1 MFARRFF
8 SFLSSLFRGFQQLY
22 LTLVAVLIGRQCL
35 GLWIAAT
42 VGRARIGYRIFVILM
57 VLEGG
62 FCNHPSLTPLSSTL
76 NLSPISAT
84 RTIDFT
90 RTRNRNRSVDLFHT
104 LTFFCVFERNRGLQ
118 SDMPSG
124 LSGAEKMSGVGI
136 TFVEDVNGALY
147 VKSLVPGGS
156 AADSG
161 QVQVGDEFSYGKS
174 YLSCVACCLHLK
186 NAELVFCTFTP
197 NPHTHI

>member
-1 MFARRFF
+1 MSWFVDCCDCRTGKNR
-8 SFLSSLFRGFQQLY
+8 SPD
-22 LTLVAVLIGRQCL
+22 
-35 GLWIAAT
+35 
-42 VGRARIGYRIFVILM
+42 RIFVILM
-57 VLEGG
+57 VLEKGG
-62 FCNHPSLTPLSSTL
+62 FCTHPSLPKTHLSSTL
-76 NLSPISAT
+76 NHSRISAT
-84 RTIDFT
+84 LTIDFT
-90 RTRNRNRSVDLFHT
+90 RTRNRNRSVDLRLH
-104 LTFFCVFERNRGLQ
+104 FFCVFERNRGLQ

-161 QVQVGDEFSYGKS
+161 QVQVGDEFSCGKS
-174 YLSCVACCLHLK
+174 YLSCVACLHLK